1 MHPLT
6 FAVPIAQEENPDH
19 PIDAVS
25 AKVTQLGQR
34 FHASDVAFPLRT
46 CCADLGF
53 LARERLSLND
63 LTPHAPAADIIALL
77 ERFSLDHKE
86 EAQPGWVAHA
96 IRDAGV
102 PFEAIFPVF
111 DELFTAKVRLGRG
124 IIMLPPADIKLPPT
138 DPTLAHLVR
147 ARLPRRRHCR
157 IALDLA
163 RRSVFGTFLPH
174 SSLPRHRGRIRDRAV
189 SDGPPVGDE
198 CGNVGDK
205 AAGHAAGDSE
215 EVLKGWCNLVAFS
228 LLTVVLVRCS
238 CRERRAWYEGRVSP
252 LRTARLSFGPT
263 TLRPA
268 LLERLALV
276 ADADADTEKEE
287 NVTRNQECRVCFLLD
302 MTATDIVRTSRRERV
317 RESKSRREMDA
328 TTTQK

>member
-205 AAGHAAGDSE
+205 AAGHAARDSE

-228 LLTVVLVRCS
+228 L
-238 CRERRAWYEGRVSP
+238 
-252 LRTARLSFGPT
+252 
-263 TLRPA
+263 
-268 LLERLALV
+268 
-276 ADADADTEKEE
+276 
-287 NVTRNQECRVCFLLD
+287 
-302 MTATDIVRTSRRERV
+302 SRRSDALFLSRAQSVV
-317 RESKSRREMDA
+317 RR
-328 TTTQK
+328 